1 METISFLCLITFGIF
16 GCYEPEYVDPEREQL
31 LFQLK
36 ELDSTFMLYQA
47 QLVGPAT
54 ENELRKQIICHDF
67 PTAYE
72 QEYKPLMIKLEG
84 THESNHS
91 TDLLNAFDSY
101 KSKYNIQCN

>member
-16 GCYEPEYVDPEREQL
+16 GCYEPEQLDPEREKL
-31 LFQLK
+31 LLEYK
-36 ELDSTFMLYQA
+36 ELDTEFMWYQA

-54 ENELRKQIICHDF
+54 ANELRKQIICNDF

-84 THESNHS
+84 THETDHS
-91 TDLLNAFDSY
+91 KDLMNSFDSY